1 MFGKKVKYR
10 LLFFITLLTLVSL
23 ILFLI
28 LNSLEK
34 NVVFFFSPTEINNT
48 SEINFKKKIRLGGI
62 VKEKSIEKKNN
73 SINFIIT
80 DYTNEII
87 VSYVG
92 SVPNLFS
99 EGKGVV
105 AEGILKDKKFFIAD
119 KILAKHDENY
129 MPPEVSKI
137 LNKKS
142 N

>member
-62 VKEKSIEKKNN
+62 VKEKSIEKKNT
-73 SINFIIT
+73 SFK
-80 DYTNEII
+80 
-87 VSYVG
+87 
-92 SVPNLFS
+92 L
-99 EGKGVV
+99 
-105 AEGILKDKKFFIAD
+105 
-119 KILAKHDENY
+119 
-129 MPPEVSKI
+129 
-137 LNKKS
+137 
-142 N
+142 